1 LETRNIRQNSRAA
14 KLSFGKRLSRFPS
27 LLPQPLAQAVFQ
39 ITKTGKPRSSGKSQA
54 SRKGRAGAV
63 EQEQAAGNG
72 GTMGSIK
79 KWMLGAA
86 LAAGIVGMNAT
97 PAQAA
102 RVHVG
107 VYVGAPGYVAPYP
120 GPGYVWVNGYWANGY
135 WVPGYWNYVGVGP
148 VFRGGIVIGHGH
160 YYGRHYGH
168 RW

>member
-1 LETRNIRQNSRAA
+1 
-14 KLSFGKRLSRFPS
+14 
-27 LLPQPLAQAVFQ
+27 
-39 ITKTGKPRSSGKSQA
+39 
-54 SRKGRAGAV
+54 
-63 EQEQAAGNG
+63 
-72 GTMGSIK
+72 MGSMK
-79 KWMLGAA
+79 KWMLGVA
-86 LAAGIVGMNAT
+86 LAAGIVGMSAT

-120 GPGYVWVNGYWANGY
+120 GPGYVWVGGYWANGV

-148 VFRGGIVIGHGH
+148 VIRGGIVIGHGG